1 MNEAD
6 IINLAR
12 QAIYVTMKLG
22 GPIMVLTLVIG
33 IGISIFQALTQIQEQ
48 TLTFIPKIVATFIA
62 FIFLLPFMITTLIDF
77 THVLV
82 DRIINIQ

>member
-6 IINLAR
+6 IINIAR
-12 QAIYVTMKLG
+12 QAIYVSLKLG
-22 GPIMVLTLVIG
+22 APIMLMTLVIG
-33 IGISIFQALTQIQEQ
+33 IAVSIFQALTQIQEQ
-48 TLTFIPKIVATFIA
+48 TLTFIPKIIATFLAIM
-62 FIFLLPFMITTLIDF
+62 FLLPFMITTLTNF